1 MAHRPESG
9 VRVSRVEIGAHEA
22 RKHFPKLLARV
33 QKGEGFVITRY
44 GKPVA
49 ELGPLGS
56 RSRDEIR
63 TAISWLTDFQTAHS
77 SASPTV
83 RELIRE
89 AREDRQPR
97 PGSIRIT

>member
-1 MAHRPESG
+1 MSHRPESG
-9 VRVSRVEIGAHEA
+9 VRVSGLEIGAHEA
-22 RKHFPKLLARV
+22 GKHFPKLLARV
-33 QKGEGFVITRY
+33 QQGEGFVITRY

-49 ELGPLGS
+49 ELRPVGS
-56 RSRDEIR
+56 RCRDDIR
-63 TAISWLTDFQTAHS
+63 SAIAWLDDFQTAHS